1 MNTYRYPRTAV
12 AGDFARAG
20 LGLAITAGPALAIPA
35 TSPAQYVLVPLVL
48 LFLAFGVRTWLR
60 SVAVIAVT
68 ARDISLSAPWH
79 ASLAWQNL
87 KAVRLNYYSTRFDRS
102 GGWMQLM
109 LKGAG
114 GPDGATIRLDSTL
127 EGFSDIARQAAVAA
141 RTARVELSEATKNN
155 FSALGIPVDD

>member
-1 MNTYRYPRTAV
+1 VSTYRYPRATV
-12 AGDFARAG
+12 IGDFVRAG
-20 LGLAITAGPALAIPA
+20 IGLAITAGPALAIPA
-35 TSPAQYVLVPLVL
+35 TSPAQFVLVPLGL

-79 ASLAWQNL
+79 ARLAWQNL
-87 KAVRLNYYSTRFDRS
+87 KAVRVNYYSTRFDRS

-127 EGFSDIARQAAVAA
+127 EGFSDIARQAAAAA
-141 RTARVELSEATKNN
+141 RAAGVPLSEATKNN
-155 FSALGIPVDD
+155 FSALGIAVDD

>member
-1 MNTYRYPRTAV
+1 VNTHRYPRATV
-12 AGDFARAG
+12 VGDFVRAG
-20 LGLAITAGPALAIPA
+20 FGLAITAAPALAIPA
-35 TSPAQYVLVPLVL
+35 TSPAQFVLVPLAL

-79 ASLAWQNL
+79 ARLAWQNL
-87 KAVRLNYYSTRFDRS
+87 KAVRVNYYSTRFDRS

-127 EGFSDIARQAAVAA
+127 EGFSDIARQAAAAA
-141 RTARVELSEATKNN
+141 RAAGLTLSEATKNN
-155 FSALGIPVDD
+155 FSALGIAVDD